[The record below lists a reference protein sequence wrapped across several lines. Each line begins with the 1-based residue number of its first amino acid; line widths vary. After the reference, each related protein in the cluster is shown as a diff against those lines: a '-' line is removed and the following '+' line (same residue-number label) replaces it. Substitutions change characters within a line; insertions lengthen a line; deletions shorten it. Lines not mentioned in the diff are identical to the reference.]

1 MSLTKMPAVE
11 RFFARLESFGAAP
24 ALHWRGEEQSYE
36 QLLESTRRWEDEFK
50 ALGIRRGT
58 VVSYIGDYWPAV
70 VSFTLAIIRAGA
82 IAVPYSVGA
91 EREVTRL
98 DELATAELFIR
109 FDADGAWTEEGRT
122 QRDAHPLI
130 ERFRSESHPGCI
142 VFSSGSTGEPKAIL
156 HDFEKLLKKFEKKRN
171 SYRTLL
177 FLLMDHLGGMNTL
190 LAVLSNGGMGATAE
204 RRTAEAV
211 ASVIEAAGI
220 ELLPV
225 TPAFLTLLMTSGAP
239 NEFDLSSLR
248 LITYGT
254 DTMPE
259 SVLRAAVERFPAVR
273 LQQTYGLSEVGVLRS
288 KSKASESLMVRVG
301 GDGFETRIVDGVLHV
316 RSESAMVGYLNAPDP
331 FDDEGWLNTGDLV
344 EVEGDY
350 LRILGRESEII
361 NVGGQKVFPAEVE
374 SVLLQAPN
382 IVDATVFPEA
392 HHLLG
397 QVVSARVRTETD
409 EDPMALRR
417 RLRAFCLEKLA
428 PFKVPARIEA
438 SSLSQYNERF
448 KKVRLGKAGGQV

>member
-1 MSLTKMPAVE
+1 MSMTRTPAVE
-11 RFFARLESFGAAP
+11 RFFARLESFRSAP
-24 ALHWRGEEQSYE
+24 ALYWRGEEQSYE
-36 QLLESTRRWEDEFK
+36 QLLESTYRWEDQFK
-50 ALGIRRGT
+50 RLGIHRGT
-58 VVSYIGDYWPAV
+58 VVSYIGDYWPEV

-98 DELATAELFIR
+98 DEVATSELFIR
-109 FDADGAWTEEGRT
+109 FDGDGAWTEERRNQPDT
-122 QRDAHPLI
+122 HPVV
-130 ERFRSESHPGCI
+130 ERFRAESHPGCI

-156 HDFEKLLKKFEKKRN
+156 HDFEKLLQKFEKKRN

-177 FLLMDHLGGMNTL
+177 FLLMDHLGGINTL

-204 RRTAEAV
+204 MRTAEKV
-211 ASVIEAAGI
+211 ANVIEAAGI

-239 NEFDLSSLR
+239 DAFDLSSLR

-254 DTMPE
+254 DAMPE
-259 SVLRAAVERFPAVR
+259 SVLRAAVERFPDVR

-288 KSKASESLMVRVG
+288 KSKASASLMVRVG
-301 GDGFETRIVDGVLHV
+301 GEGFETRIVDGVLHV
-316 RSESAMVGYLNAPDP
+316 RSESAMFGYLNAPDP

-382 IVDATVFPEA
+382 ILDATVFPEA
-392 HHLLG
+392 HPLLG
-397 QVVSARVRTETD
+397 RVVSARVRTETD

-417 RLRAFCLEKLA
+417 RLRAFCLENLA
-428 PFKVPARIEA
+428 PFKVPARIRA
-438 SSLSQYNERF
+438 SSLLQHNERF
-448 KKVRLGKAGGQV
+448 KKVRRGEGGQA